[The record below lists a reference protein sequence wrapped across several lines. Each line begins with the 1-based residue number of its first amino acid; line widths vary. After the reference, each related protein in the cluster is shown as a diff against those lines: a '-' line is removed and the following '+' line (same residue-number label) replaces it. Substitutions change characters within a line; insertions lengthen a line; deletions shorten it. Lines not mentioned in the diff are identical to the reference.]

1 MATWEDLE
9 RMAPEMAAAG
19 RKLLYQYEQPLAY
32 LATIRKDGGPRIH
45 PFCPTIVAGSIYA
58 FIGQSPKRFD
68 LLRDGRFALHTFPCQ
83 GVDDEF
89 LLMGRAVAVEEP
101 ERRALVLK
109 DLESRGVKIAGGDA
123 EKLFEFKIERA
134 MHAEYG
140 GPPGTWPPKYAV
152 WKAPNGA

>member
-19 RKLLYQYEQPLAY
+19 RKLLYQYGQPLAY

-45 PFCPTIVAGSIYA
+45 PFCPTIVAGSVYA
-58 FIGQSPKRFD
+58 FIGPSPKQHD
-68 LLRDGRFALHTFPCQ
+68 LSRDGRFALHTFPCK
-83 GVDDEF
+83 GIDDEF
-89 LLMGRAVAVEEP
+89 LLIGRATTVHDQRRLDAV
-101 ERRALVLK
+101 RK
-109 DLESRGVKIAGGDA
+109 DLEARGVKTGD
-123 EKLFEFKIERA
+123 EGQKLFEFKIERA